1 MWLRCRA
8 EFAGLRAFETRMVA
22 SGSAARL
29 ERFLGQSC
37 GFCGEKAAV
46 LSVEIFVGRIARCNL
61 RLRKAR
67 SAHGRPRAARPGHSC
82 TGGAEGTHCPAKNT
96 AL

>member
-37 GFCGEKAAV
+37 GFAAMKAAV
-46 LSVEIFVGRIARCNL
+46 PVALFVDRIARCNL
-61 RLRKAR
+61 RLRKTR